1 MTNHYRRVL
10 GRGGASAILA
20 AALALAFAPAAHAA
34 DCSTLMN
41 PVYVAG
47 SSAVKPFL
55 AKVAAELGKLSTPI
69 TVVYQSQGSCVGVN
83 YFSSDTPAKLTG
95 TGIIFDA
102 QGADV
107 AGGCTLADNTVDI
120 GVSDVYAASCS
131 VNTLPAG
138 VKDFLGPIQAMT
150 FVVPT
155 GSSQTIISAEAAYL
169 VYGFGNDSEA
179 APWTDDTKIE
189 QRSATSGTQQM
200 IGAFLG
206 VPAAK
211 FKGHANAGSG
221 DLITSLDGSAAGGN
235 ADKAI
240 GILATDQADKNRA
253 KLKVLGYQHFDQSCA
268 YWPDSTSTSFD
279 KANVR
284 DGHYTIWGPLHMFA
298 KTTGGAVTNA
308 NAKKVIDALAGADIP
323 EGLDLIQLEAKTG
336 VVPLCA
342 MRVTRTKDGG
352 ELASFMPEKSC
363 SCKFDKEATG
373 ATPAGCKACEK
384 NEDCSSEAP
393 ACNFNFCEVK

>member
-1 MTNHYRRVL
+1 MTNYSRWVL
-10 GRGGASAILA
+10 GKGAAGALA
-20 AALALAFAPAAHAA
+20 AALALAIAPAAHAA

-95 TGIIFDA
+95 TGVIFDA
-102 QGADV
+102 AGADV
-107 AGGCTLADNTVDI
+107 AGGCTLSDNTVDI

-131 VNTLPAG
+131 VDSLPTG

-150 FVVPT
+150 FVAPT
-155 GSSQTIISAEAAYL
+155 ASTQTIISSEAAYL
-169 VYGFGNDSEA
+169 VYGFGNDSEV
-179 APWTDDTKIE
+179 APWTDETKIE

-221 DLITSLDGSAAGGN
+221 DLITSLDSSAAGGN

-253 KLKVLGYQHFDQSCA
+253 KIKVLGYQHFAQSCA

-298 KTTGGAVTNA
+298 KTTDGDVTSA
-308 NAKKVIDALAGADIP
+308 NAKKVVDALAGADVP
-323 EGLDLIQLEAKTG
+323 ESLDLIQLEAKSG
-336 VVPLCA
+336 VVPTCA

-352 ELASFMPEKSC
+352 ELASFAPDKGC
-363 SCKFDKEATG
+363 GCKFEKEATG
-373 ATPAGCKACEK
+373 ATPDGCKACEK
-384 NEDCSSEAP
+384 NEDCPSAAP
-393 ACNFNFCEVK
+393 ACNYNFCEVK